1 MGYGGYDTRA
11 HQQITSRQAD
21 LPREQLFAET
31 RVRTDMCVRNMKPRE
46 CRDSAD
52 HPESLAIAFLLDGTG
67 SMDRIPEQ
75 MARDTLPQFMATV
88 LGLGVRDPQILFG
101 MLGDT
106 ETDLKPGR
114 EPIQVGQFES
124 TAPLINTWLRRYAR
138 DAFHG
143 GGNGGESYHLGFT
156 FLARRTVIDC
166 FEKRGKRGYAILTGD
181 DHAFPFSG
189 HQEIP
194 DVFGDIHEGARP
206 VPELLAEAQEKYHVF
221 FIIPD
226 PQRALNGGSRSSRGT
241 VEETWRAL
249 LGDRV
254 VVSPQPEDICAISGA
269 LVALTEGT
277 VPTLDDLFAR
287 LLELGID
294 KARVG
299 GIMKAVTPYAN
310 AIGRGHRP
318 PAGEPDAPPRSSPRD
333 RRQARD
339 AAR

>member
-1 MGYGGYDTRA
+1 MGYGGYDHSA
-11 HQQITSRQAD
+11 HQQITRRQAD
-21 LPREQLFAET
+21 LPREQLFTET

-46 CRDSAD
+46 SRDSAD

-101 MLGDT
+101 MVGDT
-106 ETDLKPGR
+106 FTDLTPGR
-114 EPIQVGQFES
+114 EPIQIGEFES
-124 TAPLINTWLRRYAR
+124 TAELINTWLRRYAR

-156 FLARRTVIDC
+156 FLAKRTVIDC
-166 FEKRGKRGYAILTGD
+166 LEKRGKRGYAIFTGD
-181 DHAFPFSG
+181 DHAFPSSG
-189 HQEIP
+189 HTEIG

-206 VPELLAEAQEKYHVF
+206 VRELLAEAQEKYHVF

-226 PQRALNGGSRSSRGT
+226 PQRALSRGSRGT
-241 VEETWRAL
+241 VEETWRTL

-254 VVSPQPEDICAISGA
+254 VVSPRPEDVCAISGA
-269 LVALTEGT
+269 LIALTEGT
-277 VPTLDDLFAR
+277 VTTLDDLFAR
-287 LLELGID
+287 LHGLGID
-294 KARVG
+294 EGRVG

-310 AIGRGHRP
+310 AIGRGARP
-318 PAGEPDAPPRSSPRD
+318 PAAEPDAGSRSTPRD